1 MQCRELCSH
10 AAAMQ
15 WPPCS
20 SSCCSSSM
28 HADSCM
34 PVHACRF
41 IQSCSSSSSSMH
53 AYMQIENASCK
64 LQAASC
70 NERSRVRIFK
80 ICVHYDAATTVH
92 VVQNRGCVHYTRSLE
107 GCSGPSCPKFSAAAL
122 AMQWPSRSSHAVQ
135 GTVQP
140 CSSHAVAAMQQQL
153 LQQQHACRFM
163 HAGSCMP
170 VYPVMQQQQQQHA
183 CIHAN

>member
-34 PVHACRF
+34 PIHACRF

-64 LQAASC
+64 LQVASC

-80 ICVHYDAATTVH
+80 ICVHYDAATAVH

-107 GCSGPSCPKFSAAAL
+107 GCSGPSCPKFADDGGSGVLARHSKAQIVVLRGPYVAIAADAL
-122 AMQWPSRSSHAVQ
+122 GLGDATGARRARAE
-135 GTVQP
+135 
-140 CSSHAVAAMQQQL
+140 CE
-153 LQQQHACRFM
+153 ACTALHRLFTRT
-163 HAGSCMP
+163 CR
-170 VYPVMQQQQQQHA
+170 
-183 CIHAN
+183 